1 MPKQLDGIDLDLSGS
16 DYCVASNSRRAARA
30 VTKLYDLE
38 LAPAGIRSTQFAV
51 LIALA
56 KSQPVSIGD
65 LAKTLLIDTTTLTR
79 SLRLMRKEGL
89 LTISERS
96 TMRQRFVTLTREGN
110 RALARSLPRWRKL
123 QTRFINAFGSEHW
136 KVLHEELARLSAIAR
151 RLEVS
156 RPVGS

>member
-1 MPKQLDGIDLDLSGS
+1 MSKQLDGIDLDLSGS

-65 LAKTLLIDTTTLTR
+65 LAETLLIDTTTLTR

-96 TMRQRFVTLTREGN
+96 TMRQRFVTLTREGD

-123 QTRFINAFGSEHW
+123 QTRFIKAFGNEHW
-136 KVLHEELARLSAIAR
+136 KVLHRELARLSAIAR

-156 RPVGS
+156 RPLGS

>member
-1 MPKQLDGIDLDLSGS
+1 MPKQLDGIDFDLSGS

-65 LAKTLLIDTTTLTR
+65 LAETLLIDTTTLTR

-96 TMRQRFVTLTREGN
+96 TMRQRFVTLTRDGD

-123 QTRFINAFGSEHW
+123 QTRFINAFGNEHW
-136 KVLHEELARLSAIAR
+136 KVLHQELARLSAIAR

-156 RPVGS
+156 RPLGS

>member
-1 MPKQLDGIDLDLSGS
+1 MPKQSDGTGLDLSGS
-16 DYCVASNSRRAARA
+16 GCCVASNSRRAARA
-30 VTKLYDLE
+30 VTKLYDLQ

-65 LAKTLLIDTTTLTR
+65 LAETLLIDTTTLTR
-79 SLRLMRKEGL
+79 SLRLMRKQGL

-96 TMRQRFVTLTREGN
+96 TMRQRFVTLTCEGD
-110 RALARSLPRWRKL
+110 RALARSLPLWRKL
-123 QTRFINAFGSEHW
+123 QSRFINAFGNEHW
-136 KVLHEELARLSAIAR
+136 KVLHQELARLSAIAR

-156 RPVGS
+156 RPFGS